1 MKTALFITC
10 ILATLAVLA
19 NSAQH
24 GSPPKSPAPAPS
36 VDCSDVAVDMLD
48 CVTYLS
54 DGNAEKPT
62 DSCCAGFE
70 AVLSLDD
77 ECLCFALKH
86 SADFGVAVN
95 LTRAAALSSEC
106 GVSAPPLSRCGSE
119 WFNTSMFHLTGII
132 YNLFNKIFLFNDL
145 LVLHERSLRASFRC
159 TCRYVFDYVFAI
171 SIWKYFIFLF
181 FFYNLKDLLCIF
193 IYSSSKTPR
202 HEWCILSAWKYT
214 SPIDY

>member
-1 MKTALFITC
+1 MKTTLFITC
-10 ILATLAVLA
+10 IVATLAVLA
-19 NSAQH
+19 KSAQH
-24 GSPPKSPAPAPS
+24 GSPPESPAPAPS
-36 VDCSDVAVDMLD
+36 VDCSDVAFDMLD

-106 GVSAPPLSRCGSE
+106 GVSAPPLSKCGA
-119 WFNTSMFHLTGII
+119 NTPSSAPEPAAPTPVIEPPT
-132 YNLFNKIFLFNDL
+132 NDQPSAPAAAPSNSSDDDGRSAAAPVTSDVPAQAPAKGTAYAVSAPS
-145 LVLHERSLRASFRC
+145 LVLISSAVASALSL
-159 TCRYVFDYVFAI
+159 
-171 SIWKYFIFLF
+171 FLW
-181 FFYNLKDLLCIF
+181 I
-193 IYSSSKTPR
+193 
-202 HEWCILSAWKYT
+202 
-214 SPIDY
+214 